1 MLRVCVNYPLDQLNT
16 FKVKAKAS
24 AFVTLDSRDQLD
36 QLSELA
42 QQYESVLVLGGG
54 SNLLFIDDF
63 CGLVIY
69 PQLKGIQV
77 VSEDQEQVILR
88 VAASENWHEL
98 VKYTLQ
104 QGYYGL
110 ENLALIPGTVG
121 AAPVQNIGAYGV
133 EIKQFIEM
141 VECLDLRSGKTATFS
156 NADCQFG
163 YRDSRIKQAGQGQ
176 YLVTQVDLR
185 LSKKPQLVLD
195 YQPLKTDFKNASEV
209 TPQQVFDRVCEIR
222 RSKLPDPNK
231 IANAGS
237 FFKNPLISA
246 EHYAQLQT
254 EFPELVAY
262 PQSDGC
268 FKVAAGWLI
277 DQAGFKGLTEG
288 KIGVHKQQALVLV
301 NYSDSSGR
309 HIWQL
314 AQKIMRA
321 VDKKYKVALEPEVRV
336 LPAKILTED

>member
-1 MLRVCVNYPLDQLNT
+1 MLSLSKHYPLDNLNT
-16 FKVKAKAS
+16 FAVSAKAE
-24 AFVTLDSRDQLD
+24 AFVLLENISQLVQLAELSKGYDS
-36 QLSELA
+36 
-42 QQYESVLVLGGG
+42 VFILGGG
-54 SNLLFIDDF
+54 SNLLLVDDYP
-63 CGLVIY
+63 GLVIY
-69 PQLKGIQV
+69 PQLKGIDILEEDDEQV
-77 VSEDQEQVILR
+77 VLR
-88 VAASENWHEL
+88 VAASEKWHQL

-133 EIKQFIEM
+133 EIKQFIER
-141 VECLDLRSGKTATFS
+141 VHCFDLQQAKMLILS
-156 NADCQFG
+156 NQDCQFG
-163 YRDSRIKQAGQGQ
+163 YRDSWIKRAGQGR
-176 YLVTQVDLR
+176 YLVTQVDLI

-195 YQPLKTDFKNASEV
+195 YQPLKDDFKDVSSV
-209 TPQQVFDRVCEIR
+209 TPQQVFERVCEVR
-222 RSKLPDPNK
+222 RSKLPDPDK

-246 EHYAQLQT
+246 EHYAKLKA
-254 EFPELVAY
+254 EFPDLVAY
-262 PQSDGC
+262 PQTNGC

-301 NYSDSSGR
+301 NYSEGSGR

-314 AQKIMRA
+314 ARKIMRA
-321 VDKKYKVALEPEVRV
+321 IEKKYKVTLEPEVRV
-336 LPAKILTED
+336 LPAEILTED